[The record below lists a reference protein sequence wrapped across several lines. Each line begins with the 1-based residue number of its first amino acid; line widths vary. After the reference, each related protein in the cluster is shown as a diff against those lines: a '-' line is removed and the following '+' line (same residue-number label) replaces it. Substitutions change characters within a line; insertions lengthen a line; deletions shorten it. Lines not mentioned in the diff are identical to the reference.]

1 MPTPAPTNVV
11 PGVKRV
17 AVMGAGAVG
26 SYFGG
31 MLARAGVPVTMIAR
45 GAYVEAVRRNGL
57 FLDTVTFQERVAV
70 EASSEPSAVRNA
82 NVVLFCV
89 KGQDDEATAR
99 AIAPHLSADAILVSV
114 QNGVD
119 NVERIR
125 VASGIDAL
133 PAVVYVAAAMPEPG
147 HVKHSGRGDLVV
159 GEFTGRNVGVESQS
173 PRTEQIAAMFASAK
187 VPCRISSNIS
197 ADMWLKFITN
207 CGANAVSAIA
217 QASYGEIA
225 RYEESRELMRRVVQ
239 EAIAVGRAAGVRM
252 PEAGFTEKWLEN
264 LGKFGDAFS
273 STAQDLAHG
282 KRTEIESLNGYI
294 LRRGAELGVP
304 TPSNFALYA
313 MVKLLEET
321 AAKREHEQGR
331 PASAAQ

>member
-1 MPTPAPTNVV
+1 MPANSDAKVNPAA
-11 PGVKRV
+11 KRV

-45 GAYVEAVRRNGL
+45 GAYVEAVRRNKL

-70 EASSEPSAVRNA
+70 DVSSDPAAVRDA
-82 NVVLFCV
+82 EVVLFCV
-89 KGQDDEATAR
+89 KSLDNEATAR
-99 AIAPHLSADAILVSV
+99 AIAPHLAADAIVVSL

-125 VASGIDAL
+125 AAAGIDAL

-159 GEFTGRNVGVESQS
+159 GEFAGHDAGAGAQP
-173 PRTEQIAAMFASAK
+173 PRAEQIAALFAPAN
-187 VPCRISSNIS
+187 VPCRISTDILG
-197 ADMWLKFITN
+197 DMWQKFITN

-217 QASYGEIA
+217 QMSYGDIA
-225 RYEESRELMRRVVQ
+225 QYDPSRDLMSRVV
-239 EAIAVGRAAGVRM
+239 EECIAVARAAGVRA
-252 PEAGFTEKWLEN
+252 PGPGFTEKWLAN
-264 LGKFGDAFS
+264 LSKFGGAFS
-273 STAQDLAHG
+273 STAQDLARG

-294 LRRGAELGVP
+294 VRRGAELGVA
-304 TPSNFALYA
+304 TPNNFALYA
-313 MVKLLEET
+313 LVRLLEEKAASEQQARPAG
-321 AAKREHEQGR
+321 AAK
-331 PASAAQ
+331 